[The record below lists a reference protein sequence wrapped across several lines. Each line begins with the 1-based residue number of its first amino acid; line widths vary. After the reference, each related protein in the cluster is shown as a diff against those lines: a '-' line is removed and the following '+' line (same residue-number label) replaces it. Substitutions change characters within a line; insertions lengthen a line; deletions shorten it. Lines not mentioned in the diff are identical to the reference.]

1 MTARTIGDGTPTRRR
16 CAVYTRK
23 STDEGL
29 EQAFNSLDAQREV
42 CEAYILSQRH
52 EGWSLVPTAYDDGG
66 LSGGTMAR
74 PGLQQLLHDV
84 EAGRVDVIVVYKLD
98 RLTRSLADFAKIVE
112 VLDERGASFVSVTQ
126 AFNTTSS
133 MGRLTLNVLLS
144 FAQFE
149 REVTGER
156 IRDKIAASK
165 ARGIWMGGPLPLGY
179 RVQDRELLP
188 EPEEA
193 ERVRRIFEIYLEV
206 RSLAVLGRRLEEDGI
221 RSKLRTNKD
230 GRTTGGVFMTRGAL
244 HKLLRNPIY
253 VGRLSHKG
261 TVHDGNHEGIVDEA
275 IWTAAQAQLDGSAVA
290 RACRSNAQAPS
301 LLVAKLWDGHGRP
314 MSPSHTVRKGKRY
327 RYYITH
333 NDHQDE
339 RPTWRIPAYD
349 VEEIV
354 IARLLTLTQSD
365 AAVLALGSPG
375 DTALDADQIAA
386 RLDASATLAKAL
398 TSSDPGRQR
407 QAVRDSVATIHLHE
421 DRLEINLVSA
431 ALKLPAIAAMM
442 LTARAAKVR
451 IGKQTKLVIDA
462 PGPRPIPADPKLVQL
477 IADAHAVQGELL
489 AGRSLDEVAADR
501 QSRRS
506 AVTKLAR
513 LSFLAP
519 DIAEA
524 ILVGTQ
530 PTDLTRRALLDV
542 TALPID
548 WAAQRTC
555 LGFA

>member
-1 MTARTIGDGTPTRRR
+1 VSRADPDAAQSRRC

-29 EQAFNSLDAQREV
+29 EQAFNSLHAQREA

-74 PGLQQLLHDV
+74 PGLQQLLQDV
-84 EAGRVDVIVVYKLD
+84 EAGRVDVIVVYKVD

-126 AFNTTSS
+126 AFNTTTS

-179 RVQDRELLP
+179 RVESRQLLP

-193 ERVRRIFEIYLEV
+193 ERVRRIFALYLEV
-206 RSLAVLGRRLEEDGI
+206 RSLAVLGRRLEAEGI
-221 RSKLRTNKD
+221 RSKLRHTRE
-230 GRTTGGVFMTRGAL
+230 GRSYGGVFMTRGAL
-244 HKLLRNPIY
+244 QKLLRNPIY

-261 TVHDGNHEGIVDEA
+261 TIHDGNHDGIVEEE

-290 RACRSNAQAPS
+290 RASRRNAQAPS
-301 LLVAKLWDGHGRP
+301 LLAGKLSDGHGRP
-314 MSPSHTVRKGKRY
+314 MSPSHAVRRGKRY

-339 RPTWRIPAYD
+339 RPTWRVPAHD
-349 VEEIV
+349 LEEIV
-354 IARLLTLTQSD
+354 VAQLLTLAGD
-365 AAVLALGSPG
+365 NAAVLALGTDSADP
-375 DTALDADQIAA
+375 LDADRIGE
-386 RLDASATLAKAL
+386 RLDAAAALGRAL
-398 TSSDPGRQR
+398 TSAEPGRQR
-407 QAVRDSVATIHLHE
+407 EAVHGCVAAVRLHE
-421 DRLEINLVSA
+421 DRLVIALVPA
-431 ALKLPAIAAMM
+431 ALSLPTAPSPL

-451 IGKQTKLVIDA
+451 IGQQTKLVIDA
-462 PGPRPIPADPKLVQL
+462 TGPRPVAADPKLVRL
-477 IADAHAVQGELL
+477 IADAHAVQGELMS
-489 AGRSLDEVAADR
+489 GRSLDQIAADR

-519 DIAEA
+519 EIVEA
-524 ILVGTQ
+524 ILAGAQ
-530 PTDLTRRALLDV
+530 PAALTRRTLLDA

-548 WAAQRTC
+548 WQAQRAS